1 MALGKVRF
9 LWRMTW
15 SLSSSTTGHVF
26 YTLGLLSLSTAEH
39 LVLPF
44 TCWTSVT
51 ATSPHLRQDQISAGW
66 QSCLWLAIMVI
77 FIKVTYFA
85 KLFIS
90 VAYENKTVGST
101 LDVNWK
107 CFINT
112 MSYFTFVKDEKAL
125 CVSIMD
131 CSPNLAVN
139 QWREKKLK

>member
-1 MALGKVRF
+1 
-9 LWRMTW
+9 
-15 SLSSSTTGHVF
+15 
-26 YTLGLLSLSTAEH
+26 
-39 LVLPF
+39 
-44 TCWTSVT
+44 
-51 ATSPHLRQDQISAGW
+51 
-66 QSCLWLAIMVI
+66 MVI